1 MELFEE
7 RRFVPF
13 LSELRLYS
21 CGRRIKNFN
30 HCYGPHEKDRFLL
43 YFVKEGSAEL
53 DFGEKKTVICE
64 NTFLVIF
71 PKSQFGYVCRKNLP
85 WSIKWLAVQGDAL
98 EGYLSLLGITPE
110 NPYMP
115 LKEPWAIEKEL
126 DRLYDLTKNSSL
138 TDSLE
143 ALGGVYRILS
153 LLASDREKNMPCNSY
168 VLKALELIESSY
180 KNPDFTV
187 LALAS
192 AIGLHPNYLS
202 VIFKKEMKISPKRFL
217 TKKRLECACDLLRFS
232 DLSIQSV
239 AKESGFSDEF
249 YFSRAF
255 HKQYAQSP
263 SQYRKD

>member
-53 DFGEKKTVICE
+53 DFGGKKTVICE

-98 EGYLSLLGITPE
+98 EGYLSLLGITPDK
-110 NPYMP
+110 PYMS
-115 LKEPWAIEKEL
+115 LKEPLELEKEL
-126 DRLYDLTKNSSL
+126 DRLFDITKNSSL
-138 TDSLE
+138 TDSFE
-143 ALGGVYRILS
+143 ALGGCYRILS
-153 LLASDREKNMPCNSY
+153 ILASDREKTPPQNSY
-168 VLKALELIESSY
+168 VLKALELIENSY

-192 AIGLHPNYLS
+192 AIGLHPNYFSL
-202 VIFKKEMKISPKRFL
+202 VFKKEIKMSPKRFL
-217 TKKRLECACDLLRFS
+217 TKKRLEYACDLLRFS
-232 DLSIQSV
+232 RLSIQTI

-255 HKQYAQSP
+255 RKQYAQSP
-263 SQYRKD
+263 SRYRKD